1 MGMAALLAA
10 VSATCGSV
18 ESTGRKSPKAVDGVS
33 DVFVDEVGVDR
44 DGSGGSLAGGR
55 DDLRAGIRSVPA
67 THTPG
72 TLVRPVASA
81 ITPVL
86 AEPLSDRER
95 DVLRLLATDL
105 SGPEIAGELV
115 VSLNTVRTHTHRIYA
130 KLGVNNRRLAI
141 RRARELD
148 LL

>member
-1 MGMAALLAA
+1 
-10 VSATCGSV
+10 
-18 ESTGRKSPKAVDGVS
+18 
-33 DVFVDEVGVDR
+33 
-44 DGSGGSLAGGR
+44 
-55 DDLRAGIRSVPA
+55 
-67 THTPG
+67 
-72 TLVRPVASA
+72 VASA

-115 VSLNTVRTHTHRIYA
+115 VSPNTVRTHTHRIYA

>member
-1 MGMAALLAA
+1 MMALLE
-10 VSATCGSV
+10 V
-18 ESTGRKSPKAVDGVS
+18 AVDRGITR
-33 DVFVDEVGVDR
+33 EYAAR
-44 DGSGGSLAGGR
+44 L
-55 DDLRAGIRSVPA
+55 LRAAGREPDRTSRE
-67 THTPG
+67 HE
-72 TLVRPVASA
+72 LV
-81 ITPVL
+81 
-86 AEPLSDRER
+86 EPLSDRER
-95 DVLRLLATDL
+95 EVLRLLATDL